1 MEDDE
6 HYEPLRP
13 SPNPEFEAALGRLL
27 IMWGMLEHHL
37 AESFSGLL
45 GIDVRMALCLSANMQ
60 FQSRINALRS
70 ILSEIRERGQ
80 ITAEEYE
87 WADSC
92 MVEIVDLGTNARNV
106 LVHAPSI
113 YIEDENIWVWADTRA
128 KKGLK
133 IKTIKQ
139 DTKDLIELI
148 ELVEDARNRWFI
160 NYALIAEK
168 LGHLGIEDSDPAA

>member
-1 MEDDE
+1 MAEDKDE
-6 HYEPLRP
+6 GFYEPARP

-27 IMWGMLEHHL
+27 LMWGILEHHL

-45 GIDVRMALCLSANMQ
+45 GIDVRMALCLTANMQ

-70 ILSEIRERGQ
+70 ILSEIRDRDQ
-80 ITAEEYE
+80 ITQQEYDD
-87 WADSC
+87 ADSC

-113 YIEDENIWVWADTRA
+113 YIEEEQIWVWADTRA
-128 KKGLK
+128 RKGLK
-133 IKTIKQ
+133 IKTIRQ
-139 DTKDLIELI
+139 DADDLAALT

-160 NYALIAEK
+160 NYVLIAEK
-168 LGHLGIEDSDPAA
+168 LGNL